1 MCFPQDLI
9 RAVLSAAPSQ
19 QPKACPAPHPGPL
32 GEGCQ
37 RVEDGSRWRA
47 ALMGLLSPVIL
58 HHAFLCGMMRN
69 QGIIFFFND
78 GSAKLGHRV
87 EALFQGP
94 SRCTMSSRDIDFP
107 SGALQRCCSLW
118 SGGNSSSA
126 TQFIQFGGA
135 FRDFWR
141 VNSGSSFGKQC
152 GL

>member
-1 MCFPQDLI
+1 MASCTHGF
-9 RAVLSAAPSQ
+9 
-19 QPKACPAPHPGPL
+19 
-32 GEGCQ
+32 
-37 RVEDGSRWRA
+37 
-47 ALMGLLSPVIL
+47 
-58 HHAFLCGMMRN
+58 AFTCDSSSCISLWHDEESGN
-69 QGIIFFFND
+69 NFFFND